1 MITIKEVT
9 RRSDL
14 LRFIKFPFRLY
25 RDNPYWVPPVIKD
38 ELRSFSKNNPIFN
51 NVKAKF
57 YLAYKNDKIVGRI
70 AGIINNIEIN
80 EQKKPKVRFGWID
93 FIDDLEV
100 SKALIDKVID
110 FGKEHNL
117 EYIEG
122 PVGFTNMDKA
132 GMLTEGF
139 DQIATMIGLYNY
151 EYYPKHLEAFGFRKE
166 AEWLEYK
173 FNFKKVNID
182 NVIKL
187 SSLIEQRYNVSSLN
201 FKNTKEVLPYA
212 DQMFEL
218 LNKSYEGLQSFVPIE
233 QFQVEHY
240 KKKYLPLINPEFI
253 SCVADNETKK
263 LVAFAITIP
272 SLSKAFQKAKGRL
285 FPIGFL
291 HLVKALKNSKN
302 LEFYLIGVH
311 PDYQNKGVTSL
322 LFRELNKVY
331 QKYNIEWIET
341 NPQLEENK
349 KILAL
354 WKNFN
359 PEIHKRRKT
368 FRLDFA

>member
-38 ELRSFSKNNPIFN
+38 ELRSFSKNNPVFEK
-51 NVKAKF
+51 VDVRF
-57 YLAYKNDKIVGRI
+57 YLAYKDNKIVGRVAAI
-70 AGIINNIEIN
+70 VNKIEVS
-80 EQKKPKVRFGWID
+80 EQQKPKVRFGWLE
-93 FIDDLEV
+93 FIDDLDV
-100 SKALIDKVID
+100 SKALLDKVIE
-110 FGKEHNL
+110 FGKQHNL
-117 EYIEG
+117 EYTEG

-132 GMLTEGF
+132 GMLTYGF
-139 DQIATMIGLYNY
+139 DRIATMIGLYNY
-151 EYYPKHLEAFGFRKE
+151 EYYPKHLETHGFQKE
-166 AEWLEYK
+166 AEWLEYTFHMK
-173 FNFKKVNID
+173 NID
-182 NVIKL
+182 VENAVKL
-187 SSLIEQRYNVSSLN
+187 SSLIEKRYDVSSLN

-218 LNKSYEGLQSFVPIE
+218 LNNTYKDLQSFVPIE
-233 QFQVEHY
+233 KFQIEHY

-253 SCVADNETKK
+253 SCVKDNKTKK
-263 LVAFAITIP
+263 LVAFSVTIP

-285 FPIGFL
+285 FPVGFL

-302 LEFYLIGVH
+302 VEFYLIGID

-322 LFRELNKVY
+322 IFRELYKTFS
-331 QKYNIEWIET
+331 KYNIEWVET
-341 NPQLEENK
+341 NPLLEENK
-349 KILAL
+349 KIQLL
-354 WKNFN
+354 WKTFN

-368 FRLDFA
+368 FRKDF

>member
-1 MITIKEVT
+1 MMITVKEVT
-9 RRSDL
+9 RRSDM

-25 RDNPYWVPPVIKD
+25 KDNPYWVPPVIKD
-38 ELRSFSKNNPIFN
+38 ELRSFSKRNPIFKK
-51 NVKAKF
+51 VKARF
-57 YLAYKNDKIVGRI
+57 YLAYKNDRIVGRV
-70 AGIINNIEIN
+70 AAIINKIETTKQ
-80 EQKKPKVRFGWID
+80 QKLKVRFGWID
-93 FIDDLEV
+93 FIDDLNV
-100 SKALIDKVID
+100 SEALLDKVAE
-110 FGKEHNL
+110 FGKEHKL

-139 DQIATMIGLYNY
+139 ENIATMIGLYNY
-151 EYYPKHLEAFGFRKE
+151 DYYPKHLETHGFRKE

-173 FNFKKVNID
+173 FNLKDANIE
-182 NVIKL
+182 NAIKL
-187 SSLIEQRYNVSSLN
+187 SSVIEQRYDVSSLN
-201 FKNTKEVLPYA
+201 FKTTKEVLPYA

-218 LNKSYEGLQSFVPIE
+218 LNHSYKNLQSFVPIE
-233 QFQVEHY
+233 KFQIEHY

-253 SCVADNETKK
+253 SCVIDNASKK
-263 LVAFAITIP
+263 LVAFAVTIP
-272 SLSKAFQKAKGRL
+272 SISQALQKAKGRL
-285 FPIGFL
+285 FPFGFL
-291 HLVKALKNSKN
+291 HLVKALKHSKN
-302 LEFYLIGVH
+302 VEFYLIGIH

-322 LFRELNKVY
+322 IFRELDKVY
-331 QKYNIEWIET
+331 KKYNIQWIET

-368 FRLDFA
+368 FRKDI

>member
-14 LRFIKFPFRLY
+14 LRFIKFPFKLY
-25 RDNPYWVPPVIKD
+25 KDNPYWVPPIIKD
-38 ELRSFSKNNPIFN
+38 ELRSFSRSNPIFEKVL
-51 NVKAKF
+51 VKYF
-57 YLAYKNDKIVGRI
+57 LAYKSGEIVGRV
-70 AGIINNIEIN
+70 AAIINKIEID
-80 EQKKPKVRFGWID
+80 EQQKPKVRFGWIE

-100 SKALIDKVID
+100 SKALLDKVIE
-110 FGKEHNL
+110 FGKEQAL
-117 EYIEG
+117 QYIEG

-132 GMLTEGF
+132 GMLTQGF

-151 EYYPKHLEAFGFRKE
+151 EYYPKHLETHGFQKE

-173 FNFKKVNID
+173 FNIKEVNID
-182 NVIKL
+182 HAVQL
-187 SSLIEQRYNVSSLN
+187 SSLIEKRYNVSSLN
-201 FKNTKEVLPYA
+201 FKTTRDIMPYA

-218 LNKSYEGLQSFVPIE
+218 LNHSYKALQSFVPIE
-233 QFQVEHY
+233 PFQVEHY

-253 SCVADNETKK
+253 SCVIDNQTQK
-263 LVAFAITIP
+263 LVAFAVTIP
-272 SLSKAFQKAKGRL
+272 SLSKAFQKTKGRL
-285 FPIGFL
+285 FPFGFL

-302 LEFYLIGVH
+302 VEFYLIGIH

-322 LFRELNKVY
+322 IFRELNETYK
-331 QKYNIEWIET
+331 KYNIKWIET

-359 PEIHKRRKT
+359 PIIHKRRKT
-368 FRLDFA
+368 FRKDF